1 MCIKREQNHALC
13 FRKNLRFVFFNMAMC
28 LSKCFFLSKGNVIQR
43 VNYGEFWRQFYNSIH
58 HVCTLAK
65 GFKAKNTE
73 DNIAIVLIIF

>member
-1 MCIKREQNHALC
+1 
-13 FRKNLRFVFFNMAMC
+13 MAMG

-43 VNYGEFWRQFYNSIH
+43 VNYGEFWRQFYYSINNIY

-73 DNIAIVLIIF
+73 DNIAIVLIIFRPDGFKNV